1 MIPTLV
7 TVLAMLGAGAFILK
21 GLNIHKDKDGDVAM
35 KPSTPLIGLGIL
47 TLVVGVGLASS
58 FGQISAGQRGVVI
71 RMGAVTGEVK
81 SEGLYMVTPYLESVV
96 PMDVRIHAHKAPAM
110 AASRDMQDVATEI
123 TLNYSLDPAKV
134 AVTWRELG
142 DQYEARI
149 ITPSVQEAVKA
160 ATAKYDAEQ
169 LITMRAAVR
178 AEIENTLRERLNKHH
193 ILLDQVSITNFQFS
207 PAFAQAIEAK
217 QVATQNALKAQ
228 NEVVEAKAKSDAV
241 IATARGTAEA
251 IRIQA
256 DAIRSQGGAEYVQLQ
271 AINKWDGSVPQWVTG
286 TNNVPFINLDRK

>member
-7 TVLAMLGAGAFILK
+7 TIAFFAGAVAIAAKSLGF
-21 GLNIHKDKDGDVAM
+21 HKDKHGDAALA
-35 KPSTPLIGLGIL
+35 PNFLGLTAAVL
-47 TLVVGVGLASS
+47 TMVLGVGVAGS
-58 FGQISAGQRGVVI
+58 FGQINAGERGVVI
-71 RMGAVTGEVK
+71 RLGAVTGEVK
-81 SEGLYMVTPYLESVV
+81 SEGLYMVTPFIETVV

-123 TLNYSLDPAKV
+123 TLNYRLDPAKV

-169 LITMRAAVR
+169 LITQRAAVR
-178 AEIENTLRERLNKHH
+178 GEIETTLRDRLQKHH

-207 PAFAQAIEAK
+207 AAFAQAIEGK

-228 NEVVEAKAKSDAV
+228 NEVVEAKAKADAA
-241 IATARGTAEA
+241 IATARGTAES

-256 DAIRSQGGAEYVQLQ
+256 EAIRSQGGAEYVQLQ
-271 AINKWDGSVPQWVTG
+271 AINKWNGSVPQWVTG
-286 TNNVPFINLDRK
+286 TSSVPFINLDRK